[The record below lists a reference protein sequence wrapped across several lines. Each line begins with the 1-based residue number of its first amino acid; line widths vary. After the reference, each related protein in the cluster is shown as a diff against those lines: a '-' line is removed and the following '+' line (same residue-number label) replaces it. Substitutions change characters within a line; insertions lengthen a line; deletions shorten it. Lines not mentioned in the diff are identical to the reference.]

1 MTLPL
6 QFYTLNFS
14 PENPIPNGPFY
25 SPITNLLQSAAGPL
39 IIGSGI
45 SVDYSTSTISATGGG
60 GGGSGT
66 VTSVATGAGLTG
78 GPITSAGTISLA
90 ATAVTPGTYTNTTFT
105 VDAYGR
111 ITAANTG
118 LNPVSSVTG
127 IAPITV
133 TGTSARVVSISA
145 ASTSSAGAVQLYNNT
160 NSTSTTLALTAAQG
174 YSLQQ
179 QLNALLIA
187 SNLTLAGTFDAAAA
201 QILTV
206 TSDGTSQGFV
216 VGSDLPTPAAG
227 NTDYFVIVTTPGT
240 YDPPGATGPFV
251 LTEGDWLLSSGTEW
265 SLLDIGPTLIYAT
278 TTVAG
283 AVCLSTNALAQAG
296 TDTNTALT
304 PAAARSA
311 FVPNVCF
318 PAQGDLIGGTV
329 VADTPVTVPI
339 GTSGQI
345 LTVDSL
351 APTGFTWK
359 DPASSGTVTSI
370 STGTGLSGGPITS
383 AGTIALSNT
392 AVTAGSYTNASLTVD
407 AQGRVTAAANGTLC
421 LGTVTNVNTGTGL
434 TGGPITSTGTV
445 ALANTAVTPGSYTN
459 GSFTVDAQGRLTVA
473 SSGTAPL
480 TALTGTAPIAVTA
493 GTAPVVSIGASST
506 TASGAV
512 QLFDGVNST
521 STALA
526 LTAAQGKNLQDQIT
540 ALAVASNLTLA
551 GTFDA
556 STGLMLTVTNDGIT
570 AGFVVGAS
578 LPGPDA
584 ATDNH
589 FVIATV
595 GGNLFPPGPT
605 GPFVVTPGDWLL
617 SSTTEWS
624 LLDVGPTFAY
634 ATTTTAGIV
643 CLSTNALA
651 QAGTNTTTALTPASA
666 ASAYIPKACITAK
679 GGLITGTAASTPT
692 ALTVGTDGQILA
704 ACAAATTGL
713 CWIPGIA
720 NATPTVAGIVL
731 GCTTATNSALGCNA
745 LLAAT
750 GTDNVGVG
758 SASLCSNFTGGQNV
772 AIGSSSLCL
781 STGNSNAGVGHRSLP
796 ALTTGNANTALGSAA
811 GCNITTGCFNVAI
824 GVDASVASATG
835 SCQLALGFSATCNWL
850 TGDSG
855 KNIKPGAGIRDCAG
869 NLGTAGQVLT
879 STGSVIQWGSAAG
892 ACAIGIC
899 APGSYLALDDFEYT
913 LWTSACR
920 SFVIRNR
927 SASTKILGW
936 TSAACNASLNSFATC
951 GPPNWTLGPLSVKY
965 FIEALNLPTF
975 NASQTALIS
984 VYAAASPAAGP
995 ALCVYCFT
1003 GIIGDNYCQNWM
1015 CINRLY

>member
-1 MTLPL
+1 MAIFRPNL
-6 QFYTLNFS
+6 S
-14 PENPIPNGPFY
+14 APIPNNPFY
-25 SPITNLLQSAAGPL
+25 SPQTNALQSVAGPL
-39 IIGSGI
+39 IVGSGI
-45 SVDYSTSTISATGGG
+45 NINYSTSVISTSGGG

-66 VTSVATGAGLTG
+66 VTSVGTGAGLTG
-78 GPITSAGTISLA
+78 GPITSTGTISLTT
-90 ATAVTPGTYTNTTFT
+90 TAITPGTYTFPNFT

-111 ITAANTG
+111 LTAASSGTT
-118 LNPVSSVTG
+118 PVSSVTG
-127 IAPITV
+127 LAPITV
-133 TGTSARVVSISA
+133 SGTSARIVSIAA
-145 ASTSSAGAVQLYNNT
+145 ASTAGAGAVQLYNNT
-160 NSTSTTLALTAAQG
+160 DNTSTTLALTAAQG

-179 QLNALLIA
+179 QINALVVA
-187 SNLTLAGTFDAAAA
+187 SNLTLAGTFDAATGLVLATTTDGVSAGFTAGAA
-201 QILTV
+201 L
-206 TSDGTSQGFV
+206 
-216 VGSDLPTPAAG
+216 PAAVLG
-227 NTDYFVIVTTPGT
+227 NKDYFVIVTTGGT
-240 YDPPGATGPFV
+240 YDPPGPTGPFT
-251 LTEGDWLLSSGTEW
+251 LTQGDWLVSSGTQW
-265 SLLDIGPTLIYAT
+265 DFLDVGPVVAYAT

-283 AVCLSTNALAQAG
+283 SVCLSTNALAQAG
-296 TDTNTALT
+296 VDTITALT
-304 PAAARSA
+304 PATARSA
-311 FVPNVCF
+311 FIPNICF
-318 PAQGDLIGGTV
+318 PAQGDLIGGTA
-329 VADTPVTVPI
+329 VADTPVTVSI

-383 AGTIALSNT
+383 TGTIALTNT

-526 LTAAQGKNLQDQIT
+526 LTAAQGKNLQDQIA

-666 ASAYIPKACITAK
+666 ASAYIPKACVTAK
-679 GGLITGTAASTPT
+679 GDLLTGTAASTPT

-713 CWIPGIA
+713 CWIPGIV
-720 NATPTVAGIVL
+720 NATPTAAGIVL

-879 STGSVIQWGSAAG
+879 TTGSAIQWGSAAG
-892 ACAIGIC
+892 ACIIGIC
-899 APGSYLALDDFEYT
+899 NQGAYLAFDDFEYA
-913 LWTSACR
+913 LWNGVCK

-927 SASTKILGW
+927 SGSTKYPGW
-936 TSAACNASLNSFATC
+936 TVASCNAALNSYTTC
-951 GPPNWTLGPLSVKY
+951 GAPQWTLTPGSVKY
-965 FIEALNLPTF
+965 FHEGLGFATF

-984 VYAAASPAAGP
+984 VYVAASPAAGP

-1003 GIIGDNYCQNWM
+1003 GVVGDAFANNWM
-1015 CINRLY
+1015 CISRLY

>member
-1 MTLPL
+1 MAIFRP
-6 QFYTLNFS
+6 NF
-14 PENPIPNGPFY
+14 NAPIPNNPFY
-25 SPITNLLQSAAGPL
+25 SPQTNALQSAAGPL
-39 IIGSGI
+39 VVGAGL
-45 SVDYSTSTISATGGG
+45 SVNYTTGTISATGGG
-60 GGGSGT
+60 GGGGSGT
-66 VTSVATGAGLTG
+66 VTLVNTGAGLTG
-78 GPITSAGTISLA
+78 GPITSSGTVSLTP
-90 ATAVTPGTYTNTTFT
+90 TAVIPATYTFPSFT

-111 ITAANTG
+111 ITSASSGLSPVVAVTG
-118 LNPVSSVTG
+118 L
-127 IAPITV
+127 APITV
-133 TGTSARVVSISA
+133 TGTTTRVVSIAA
-145 ASTSSAGAVQLYNNT
+145 ASTTSTGAVQLYNGT
-160 NSTSTTLALTAAQG
+160 NNTSTTLALTAAQG
-174 YSLQQ
+174 YSLQA
-179 QLNALLIA
+179 QLDALLIA
-187 SNLTLAGTFDAAAA
+187 TNLTLAGTFDAATGLV
-201 QILTV
+201 LTA
-206 TSDGTSQGFV
+206 TTDGTAQGFV
-216 VGSDLPTPAAG
+216 SGNALPAPAAG
-227 NTDYFVIVTTPGT
+227 NQDYFVIATVGGT
-240 YDPPGATGPFV
+240 FDPPGPTGP
-251 LTEGDWLLSSGTEW
+251 LTVTAGDWILSSGTQW
-265 SLLDIGPTLIYAT
+265 DLLDIGPTLLYAT

-283 AVCLSTNALAQAG
+283 SVCLSTDALAQAG
-296 TDTNTALT
+296 TDTLTALT

-311 FVPNVCF
+311 YVPNSCF
-318 PAQGDLIGGTV
+318 PAKGDLIGGTS
-329 VADTPVTVPI
+329 VANTPVTVAI
-339 GTSGQI
+339 GMAGQV
-345 LTVDSL
+345 LTVDST
-351 APTGFTWK
+351 APTGFAWK
-359 DPASSGTVTSI
+359 TGTGGTVTSI
-370 STGTGLSGGPITS
+370 ATGSGLSGGPITS
-383 AGTIALSNT
+383 TGTIALTNT

-526 LTAAQGKNLQDQIT
+526 LTAAQGKNLQDQIA

-634 ATTTTAGIV
+634 ATTTAAGIV

-666 ASAYIPKACITAK
+666 ASAYIPKACVTAK
-679 GGLITGTAASTPT
+679 GDLLTGTAASTPT

-713 CWIPGIA
+713 CWIPGIV
-720 NATPTVAGIVL
+720 NATPTAAGIVL

-824 GVDASVASATG
+824 GVDASVASAAG

-855 KNIKPGAGIRDCAG
+855 KNIRPGAGIRDCAG

-879 STGSVIQWGSAAG
+879 TTGSAIQWGSAAG
-892 ACAIGIC
+892 ACIIGIC
-899 APGSYLALDDFEYT
+899 NQGAYLAFDDFEYAM
-913 LWTSACR
+913 WNGVCK

-927 SASTKILGW
+927 SGSTKYPGW
-936 TSAACNASLNSFATC
+936 TVASCNAALNSYTTC
-951 GPPNWTLGPLSVKY
+951 GAPQWTLTPGSVKY
-965 FIEALNLPTF
+965 FHEGLGLATF

-984 VYAAASPAAGP
+984 VYTAASPAAGP

-1003 GIIGDNYCQNWM
+1003 GVVGDAFANNWM